1 MNEANKP
8 FRKMFIRKVK
18 RAILTVVL
26 LIVLVAAIIVTK
38 NRGDSKSTIV
48 EKDIKIEELKRQIE
62 SEEARS
68 KSLKEK
74 QNYVPY
80 EDYIEDIARNE
91 LGLIKEDEII
101 LRPNKN

>member
-1 MNEANKP
+1 MNEANRPYKN
-8 FRKMFIRKVK
+8 MFIRKVK
-18 RAILTVVL
+18 RVILTVVL
-26 LIVLVAAIIVTK
+26 LVVLVGAIIVTK
-38 NRGDSKSTIV
+38 NSGDNKALIT

-62 SEEARS
+62 AENERN

-91 LGLIKEDEII
+91 LGLIKDDEII
-101 LRPNKN
+101 LRPNQQ